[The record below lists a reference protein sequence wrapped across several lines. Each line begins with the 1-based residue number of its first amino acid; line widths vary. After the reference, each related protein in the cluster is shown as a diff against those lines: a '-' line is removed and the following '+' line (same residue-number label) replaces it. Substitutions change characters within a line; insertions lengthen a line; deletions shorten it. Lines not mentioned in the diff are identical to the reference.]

1 MIRSWKGRLSRLH
14 TNCNMDVHKPRWKG
28 AGEKTPSYRFY
39 DIEKINGYAE
49 SKIEAVKDREAK

>member
-1 MIRSWKGRLSRLH
+1 MERKIEPTH
-14 TNCNMDVHKPRWKG
+14 INCNMDVHKPIWKG

-49 SKIEAVKDREAK
+49 SKIEAVKDRKAK